1 MVTIIPHQPELAASP
16 IADVHRHLELLRDTG
31 AWRRGLPALRAHGVT
46 VRELQLTDAAAL
58 LDVLSTDDVSRF
70 ISTPPN
76 DVPGLK
82 RFIAWSIAERMAGQ
96 SVVFGIVPGGCATAV
111 GLIQL
116 RALEPGFATAE
127 WGFAIGS
134 AFWGTG
140 LFEASAR
147 RVVDFAIEQVGIHR
161 LEARAAVGN
170 ARGNG
175 VLRKLGAVHEGILR
189 KSFHSH
195 GTMCDQALWS
205 IVDDEW
211 RQKAERLAIPII
223 RLH

>member
-1 MVTIIPHQPELAASP
+1 MTTIPHQPDLAASP
-16 IADVHRHLELLRDTG
+16 IADAHPPLELLRDTG
-31 AWRRGLPALRAHGVT
+31 PWRRGLPALRARGVT
-46 VRELQLTDAAAL
+46 VRELQLIDAPSL

-70 ISTPPN
+70 ISTPPA
-76 DVPGLK
+76 DVRGLE
-82 RFIAWSIAERMAGQ
+82 RFIAWSIAERTAGQ
-96 SVVFGIVPGGCATAV
+96 SVAFGIVPDGCATAV

-116 RALEPGFATAE
+116 RALDPGFATAE

-134 AFWGTG
+134 AFWGSG

-147 RVVDFAIEQVGIHR
+147 RVVDFAIEQIGVHR
-161 LEARAAVGN
+161 LEARSAVGN

-195 GTMCDQALWS
+195 GKMFDQALWS

-211 RQKAERLAIPII
+211 RQTSERITIPGI